1 MLKEKAIV
9 DTLINYSLFTNG
21 VILVFSMWYTKF
33 RFFGR
38 YFNGK
43 REMVIKIWRLGR

>member
-33 RFFGR
+33 RFLEGILTEK
-38 YFNGK
+38 GK
-43 REMVIKIWRLGR
+43 WL